1 MARKSTHAVAEAV
14 ATLVEAVTEAAPV
27 EAVEEPAL
35 TVAEVEVE
43 AAPVDAVEEPVLTVA
58 ELEVE
63 AAPVVTVP
71 KPAIGAIGKM
81 VEELL
86 ADASVGYLQIVEKV
100 VAAFPNART
109 SRRSIASVAADMRKR
124 GLEVP
129 MRNGK
134 RMA

>member
-1 MARKSTHAVAEAV
+1 MARKSAQAVAEAV
-14 ATLVEAVTEAAPV
+14 ATLVEAVAEAAPV
-27 EAVEEPAL
+27 EGVEEPAL

-43 AAPVDAVEEPVLTVA
+43 AAPV
-58 ELEVE
+58 E
-63 AAPVVTVP
+63 AAPVVTVL

-86 ADASVGYLQIVEKV
+86 SDASLGYFQIVEKV

-134 RMA
+134 QMA

>member
-1 MARKSTHAVAEAV
+1 MARKSTQAEAE
-14 ATLVEAVTEAAPV
+14 ATPV
-27 EAVEEPAL
+27 EAE
-35 TVAEVEVE
+35 AE
-43 AAPVDAVEEPVLTVA
+43 A
-58 ELEVE
+58 E

-86 ADASVGYLQIVEKV
+86 KDASLNYFQIVEKI
-100 VAAFPNART
+100 ADAFPSART
-109 SRRSIASVAADMRKR
+109 SRRSVASVAADLRKR

-134 RMA
+134 HTA

>member
-1 MARKSTHAVAEAV
+1 MARKSTQAVAEAV
-14 ATLVEAVTEAAPV
+14 ATLVEAVAEAAPV

-43 AAPVDAVEEPVLTVA
+43 AAPVEAEPVLTVA
-58 ELEVE
+58 EVEVE

-86 ADASVGYLQIVEKV
+86 SDASLGYFQIVEKV

-134 RMA
+134 QMA

>member
-1 MARKSTHAVAEAV
+1 MARKSTQAVAEAV
-14 ATLVEAVTEAAPV
+14 ATLVEAVAEAAPV

-35 TVAEVEVE
+35 TVAELEVE
-43 AAPVDAVEEPVLTVA
+43 AVEEPVLTVA
-58 ELEVE
+58 E
-63 AAPVVTVP
+63 PMGFVP

-86 ADASVGYLQIVEKV
+86 ADASYNYLQIVERV
-100 VAAFPNART
+100 VAAFPTAKT
-109 SRRSIASVAADMRKR
+109 TQRSIASVAADMRRR